1 MCQSMSFTEV
11 MATSTTTR
19 NQPIGLRKQ
28 TSQPWSWP
36 QAERCVMRLSK
47 PYKWYKAIPLLRPTF
62 DLPNRPNLQFSE
74 VVGGGMVE
82 TFALGGDAPYE
93 GQSGGE
99 TRLSLSWKED
109 VRAMWVCTWTGY
121 DTSLIKPPKHAM
133 WLFRTRGKDAI
144 SFRALQFGQG
154 QAEHETPRHWH

>member
-1 MCQSMSFTEV
+1 
-11 MATSTTTR
+11 
-19 NQPIGLRKQ
+19 
-28 TSQPWSWP
+28 
-36 QAERCVMRLSK
+36 
-47 PYKWYKAIPLLRPTF
+47 
-62 DLPNRPNLQFSE
+62 
-74 VVGGGMVE
+74 MVE

-99 TRLSLSWKED
+99 KRLSLSWKEDD